1 MHSCLSQ
8 RSRRDVPSTRK
19 PQANKRR
26 ERPQRGGEYLRC
38 TVCLT
43 NRGQARYIAPV
54 CQQVEI
60 AGKEILVFIPGSL
73 PVVMIVF
80 DVAWAR
86 ETGPGRQRRRIA

>member
-1 MHSCLSQ
+1 MSA
-8 RSRRDVPSTRK
+8 PK
-19 PQANKRR
+19 PQADRGRATLRR
-26 ERPQRGGEYLRC
+26 RDEQLRC